1 MPGEKGRE
9 PVKPS
14 ATIDRFEQRH
24 SWIGFPLAVIYKYF
38 DDQGAYLAA
47 LITYYGFLSL
57 FPLLL
62 LLVTILGYTLDGDPG
77 LRTQLIHSALSQFPG
92 LSDQVKGLRALSGNW
107 VGLVVGIVGSLYG
120 ALGVAQATQNALN
133 KAWGVSRN
141 KRPNPIRSRLR
152 GLLFLLVMG
161 AALLS
166 TTALSVLTTHVHAL
180 GSHLGLV
187 FFIPVRLLTIAV
199 NAGLFLAVFRVLT
212 ARDVTERQALPGAV
226 VAAVLWQALQEFSN
240 YYFSEKVKGSSA
252 TYGLFAVVL
261 GLLTYIYLAAVS
273 VVLAAEVNVVKAER
287 LWPRSLLTPFTD
299 DVVLTDA
306 DRRAYASYPESERHK
321 GFEQV
326 TVTFDRPVPAAE
338 PPAGADVGPVTGEDQ
353 PAANGSG

>member
-1 MPGEKGRE
+1 
-9 PVKPS
+9 VNPS
-14 ATIDRFEQRH
+14 AAIDRFEQRH
-24 SWIGFPLAVIYKYF
+24 AWLGFPLAVLYKYF

-77 LRTQLIHSALSQFPG
+77 LRSQLIDSALSHFPG
-92 LSDQVKGLRALSGNW
+92 LSDQATGLTALSGNW
-107 VGLVVGIVGSLYG
+107 IGLLVGIVGSLYG

-141 KRPNPIRSRLR
+141 KRPNPIMSRVR

-161 AALLS
+161 AALLA
-166 TTALSVLTTHVHAL
+166 TTALSVITTHVQAL

-199 NAGLFLAVFRVLT
+199 NAGLFLIAFRVLT
-212 ARDVTERQALPGAV
+212 ARDVSVRQALPGAV

-240 YYFSEKVKGSSA
+240 YYFSSKVTGSSPYEVF
-252 TYGLFAVVL
+252 TVVL

-273 VVLAAEVNVVKAER
+273 VVIAAEVNVVKAER

-299 DVVLTDA
+299 NVRLTEG
-306 DRRAYASYPESERHK
+306 DRRAYASYPMTEKHK
-321 GFEQV
+321 GFE
-326 TVTFDRPVPAAE
+326 TVEVEFHE
-338 PPAGADVGPVTGEDQ
+338 PGGPERSERDE
-353 PAANGSG
+353 PS

>member
-1 MPGEKGRE
+1 
-9 PVKPS
+9 VKPS
-14 ATIDRFEQRH
+14 ARIDRFEQRH
-24 SWIGFPLAVIYKYF
+24 SWVGFPLAVIYKYF

-62 LLVTILGYTLDGDPG
+62 LLVTTLGFTLDGNPT
-77 LRTQLIHSALSQFPG
+77 LRGQLLDSALAQFPG
-92 LSDQVKGLRALSGNW
+92 LSDQVKGLHSLSGNW
-107 VGLVVGIVGSLYG
+107 MALIVGVLGSLYG

-152 GLLFLLVMG
+152 GLLFLVVMSAGLLV
-161 AALLS
+161 
-166 TTALSVLTTHVHAL
+166 TTALSVLTTHVDAL
-180 GSHLGLV
+180 GAHLGLY
-187 FFIPVRLLTIAV
+187 FFLPLRILTVAA
-199 NAGLFLAVFRVLT
+199 NSMLFLAAFRVLT
-212 ARDVTERQALPGAV
+212 ARDVSVRQALPGAV
-226 VAAVLWQALQEFSN
+226 VASVAWQLLQEWSN
-240 YYFSEKVKGSSA
+240 YYVSEQVKGSSS

-299 DVVLTDA
+299 DVLLTDA

-326 TVTFDRPVPAAE
+326 TVTFDRPDLDAEHEPAPAAPQDE
-338 PPAGADVGPVTGEDQ
+338 RQAAEGPG
-353 PAANGSG
+353 

>member
-1 MPGEKGRE
+1 M
-9 PVKPS
+9 KPS
-14 ATIDRFEQRH
+14 ARIDRFEQRH

-62 LLVTILGYTLDGDPG
+62 LLVTGLGFTLDGNPH
-77 LRTQLIHSALSQFPG
+77 LRQQLLDSALVQFPG
-92 LSDQVKGLRALSGNW
+92 LSGQVQGVQALSGNW
-107 VGLVVGIVGSLYG
+107 VALVVGIVGSLYG

-141 KRPNPIRSRLR
+141 KRPNPIMSRVR
-152 GLLFLLVMG
+152 GLLFLIVMG
-161 AALLS
+161 AGLLV

-180 GSHLGLV
+180 GAHLGLY
-187 FFIPVRLLTIAV
+187 FFVPLRLLTIAA
-199 NAGLFLAVFRVLT
+199 NATLFLAAFRVLT
-212 ARDVTERQALPGAV
+212 ARDVTVRQALPGAV
-226 VAAVLWQALQEFSN
+226 VASVAWQLLQEWSN
-240 YYFSEKVKGSSA
+240 YYVSDQVKGSTS
-252 TYGLFAVVL
+252 TYGFFAVVL

-273 VVLAAEVNVVKAER
+273 VVIAAEVNVVKAER

-299 DVVLTDA
+299 DVQLTDA

-326 TVTFDRPVPAAE
+326 TVTFDRPAATA
-338 PPAGADVGPVTGEDQ
+338 PPIPVADGQSGEGDDQ
-353 PAANGSG
+353 RVVDGGGG